1 MNQLTRA
8 ARKEQTRA
16 LLLRTAYEV
25 FSDHGIAGTRVSDVA
40 TAAGVAQGTV
50 FVHFASQEALVEAV
64 IGEFGARIA
73 LRTHELATSS
83 GTLEATLRAHLD
95 GIAEFEPFYT
105 RLVIENRLLP
115 QAARD
120 ALIEIQS
127 AISFHFGQVIAREP
141 AAAGIPPHL
150 LFNTWIGLVH
160 HYLANGDL
168 FAPEGRVIERH
179 GASLIDTYLRL
190 VDPSRRTTEKE
201 ETP

>member
-1 MNQLTRA
+1 MSQLTRA

-16 LLLRTAYEV
+16 LLLETAYEV
-25 FSDHGIAGTRVSDVA
+25 FATNGIAGTRVSDVA
-40 TAAGVAQGTV
+40 KAAGVAQGTV

-64 IGEFGARIA
+64 IGEFGSRIA
-73 LRTHELATSS
+73 LRTHELAKARGS
-83 GTLEATLRAHLD
+83 LEATLRAHLD
-95 GIAEFEPFYT
+95 GIAEFEPFYA

-120 ALIEIQS
+120 ALIDIQS
-127 AISFHFGQVIAREP
+127 AISFHFSQVIAKEP
-141 AAAGIPPHL
+141 AADGLAPHL

-168 FAPEGRVIERH
+168 FAPEGRVIERY
-179 GASLIDTYLRL
+179 GATLIDTYLRL
-190 VDPSRRTTEKE
+190 LDPSRRTTEKE